1 MKATKNSV
9 TSAATT
15 VVQNDMAGAT
25 MKCTVK
31 PVEGAELN
39 FAAITAELAVK
50 NERDAADASA
60 KAAKKAA
67 NKAAKATKES
77 DAADK
82 GAAAKK
88 AVVFFNKLVAEREG
102 WEQNAY
108 KTSNDQLYALLQKCY
123 GFYSELS
130 DGTAVAA
137 GKREG
142 LDNYIKAKGY
152 VFAGATHTLTKIVKC
167 VFGVD
172 RRRVSAYGIALRF
185 ALESKVAVQDLPAFI
200 YDNGGVEQMRLA
212 KSTTAMTVKQKAEV
226 AQEAV
231 CANNI
236 AVVTSGDFAD
246 KFDAGRIG
254 KYVVL
259 IGTWQADG
267 SVIARAVVQNDGV
280 VNAALASYY
289 SANKAATAGK
299 KAETQAAND
308 ENAKQAALE
317 QALLEA

>member
-1 MKATKNSV
+1 MSAIKKSV
-9 TSAATT
+9 TAAATT
-15 VVQNDMAGAT
+15 VVQNDTTGAT
-25 MKCTVK
+25 VK
-31 PVEGAELN
+31 VTAKPAGSAELSYE
-39 FAAITAELAVK
+39 AITAEIAAKNAKEAAEAAAMAVK
-50 NERDAADASA
+50 KVAS
-60 KAAKKAA
+60 
-67 NKAAKATKES
+67 KAAKAVKEAA
-77 DAADK
+77 AADK

-88 AVVFFNKLVAEREG
+88 AVGFFKKLVAEREG

-123 GFYSELS
+123 RFYKEMEA
-130 DGTAVAA
+130 GTDEAA
-137 GKREG
+137 GKRAG
-142 LDNYIKAKGY
+142 LNSYIEQKGY
-152 VFAGATHTLTKIVKC
+152 KFASATHSLTKIVKC

-185 ALESKVAVQDLPAFI
+185 ALDSKVAVQDLPAFI

-212 KSTTAMTVKQKAEV
+212 KSATAMTVKQKAEV

-236 AVVTSGDFAD
+236 AVVVSSNFAD
-246 KFDAGRIG
+246 KFDAGKIG
-254 KYVVL
+254 KHVVL

-289 SANKAATAGK
+289 SANKAAAVGK

-308 ENAKQAALE
+308 DSALQAAIAE
-317 QALLEA
+317 ALEAA